1 MPPGVNQKRPIQ
13 TLNILFYLYLRYYI
27 STQIPSSKMEIK
39 YNGYINVA
47 DFMLMTLFGVG
58 DFMLVTFFWFW

>member
-1 MPPGVNQKRPIQ
+1 
-13 TLNILFYLYLRYYI
+13 
-27 STQIPSSKMEIK
+27 MEIK